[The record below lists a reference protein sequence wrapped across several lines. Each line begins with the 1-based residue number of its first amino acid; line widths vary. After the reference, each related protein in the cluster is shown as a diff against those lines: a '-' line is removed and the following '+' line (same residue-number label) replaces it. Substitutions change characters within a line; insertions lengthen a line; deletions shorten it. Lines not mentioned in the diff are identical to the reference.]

1 MSDKPTLAISY
12 GEVTEKNLGQ
22 LRALNTAIFPV
33 KYNDKF
39 YSDLLNHVEH
49 SKLGIHTSVTN
60 LLTVVSSLSQ

>member
-1 MSDKPTLAISY
+1 MSDKPNLAISY

-39 YSDLLNHVEH
+39 YSDLLSHVEH
-49 SKLGIHTSVTN
+49 SKLGI
-60 LLTVVSSLSQ
+60 L